1 MIMSLFNVFSISGS
15 ALAAETTRLNVTA
28 SNLAN
33 AESAGAT
40 PETTY
45 RARLPVFQA
54 LMGEMDMD
62 ALPAGVRVS
71 EILES
76 PAPLQRDYRPE
87 HPLADAEGYVSLP
100 NVNAVEE
107 MANMI
112 SAARAYQTNVEVIT
126 TSKDLLLRTLNL
138 GQ

>member
-1 MIMSLFNVFSISGS
+1 MTMSLFNVFSISGS

-54 LMGEMDMD
+54 ILDEMDMEG
-62 ALPAGVRVS
+62 LPAGVRVS
-71 EILES
+71 AIRES
-76 PAPLQRDYRPE
+76 AVPLQRDYRPE
-87 HPLADAEGYVSLP
+87 HPLADPEGYVSLP
-100 NVNAVEE
+100 NVNTVEE

-112 SAARAYQTNVEVIT
+112 SASRAYQTNVDVLST
-126 TSKDLLLRTLNL
+126 AKDLLLRTVNL